1 MATLVTNINECSNS
15 NKNASYNSFIENIGK
30 SVSDIVVA
38 FDNDFFVSYA
48 NESAAK
54 LLNYKAEELLG
65 FHISELFPKSQ
76 QDSVQVLQQSAMEN
90 QQVHD
95 WRTCF
100 SVKGKKQLPVSVSL
114 ALMIDGDYE
123 SGLVMI
129 AKDNRQLVQATDALK
144 QKNAELETLIY
155 KISHDLKGPLAS
167 VNGLFQLYDMP
178 GHTQEQK
185 DHYIGLIKKSTKKLE
200 EKLLGLLELGL
211 SKREDIKF
219 EAIPVREKIDE
230 ILNEFESFPGRNEV
244 LFHTTATEG
253 LTIETEEKLFHSV
266 MQNLIENSIKYRKSH
281 TDDAVTKI
289 SVRKYKDGIKI
300 KVKDNGLGMDRDLQK
315 RVFDMFYRGH
325 SHTEGSGL
333 GMFIVKT
340 HVEKLGG
347 EIGVKSSP
355 QLGTE
360 FWVYL
365 PEQKAIDS
373 KIRQMMVR

>member
-1 MATLVTNINECSNS
+1 MASLVNHTETCNS
-15 NKNASYNSFIENIGK
+15 FVQKSSHFLFIENIGK
-30 SVSDIVVA
+30 SVSDIVIA
-38 FDNDFFVSYA
+38 FDRNYIIHYLNDKAV
-48 NESAAK
+48 K
-54 LLNYKAEELLG
+54 MLNYGEEELLG
-65 FHISELFPKSQ
+65 LHITEIFPKSQ
-76 QDSVQVLQQSAMEN
+76 QDSVQMLQQQAMEK

-95 WRTCF
+95 WRTCL
-100 SVKGKKQLPVSVSL
+100 SVKGKKQLPVSLSFSL
-114 ALMIDGDYE
+114 LKEYDDD
-123 SGLVMI
+123 SGYVMI
-129 AKDNRQLVQATDALK
+129 AKDDRQLVQATDALK

-167 VNGLFQLYDMP
+167 INGLFQLFDMP
-178 GHTQEQK
+178 DNTAEVK
-185 DHYIGLIKKSTKKLE
+185 ENYINLIRKSTKKLE

-211 SKREDIKF
+211 SKRESIEF
-219 EAIPVREKIDE
+219 ESIPVREKIDE
-230 ILNEFESFPGRNEV
+230 ILKEFDSFPGRDEV
-244 LFHTTATEG
+244 LFHITATDG
-253 LTIETEEKLFHSV
+253 LTIDTEEKLFHSV
-266 MQNLIENSIKYRKSH
+266 MQNLIENSIKYRKVN
-281 TDDAVTKI
+281 TDDAVTKV
-289 SVRKYKDGIKI
+289 SARKYKDGIKI

-365 PEQKAIDS
+365 PEQQSIDK
-373 KIRQMMVR
+373 KIRKMMLK

>member
-1 MATLVTNINECSNS
+1 MATLAHQIQESNNTMVS
-15 NKNASYNSFIENIGK
+15 STHYNFLSNIGR
-30 SVSDIVVA
+30 SVSDIVIA
-38 FDNDFFVSYA
+38 FDNNFIIHYLNDK
-48 NESAAK
+48 AAMMT
-54 LLNYKAEELLG
+54 NYSEEELMG

-76 QDSVQVLQQSAMEN
+76 QDSVQILQQQAMEN

-95 WRTCF
+95 WRTCL
-100 SVKGKKQLPVSVSL
+100 SVKGKKQLPVSVSFSLL
-114 ALMIDGDYE
+114 AGADDEAGF
-123 SGLVMI
+123 VMI
-129 AKDNRQLVQATDALK
+129 AKDDRQLVQATDALK

-178 GHTQEQK
+178 ENTKEAKGN
-185 DHYIGLIKKSTKKLE
+185 YIDLIRKSTKKLE

-211 SKREDIKF
+211 SKRDNIEFKP
-219 EAIPVREKIDE
+219 IPVKEKVNE
-230 ILNEFESFPGRNEV
+230 ILKEFDSFPGRNEV
-244 LFHTTATEG
+244 LFHITATEG
-253 LTIETEEKLFHSV
+253 LTIDTEEKLFHSV
-266 MQNLIENSIKYRKSH
+266 MQNLIENSIKYRKAN
-281 TDDAVTKI
+281 TDDAVTKV

-365 PEQKAIDS
+365 PEQKTVDE
-373 KIRQMMVR
+373 KIKNLVIG

>member
-1 MATLVTNINECSNS
+1 MATLVNQSEIC
-15 NKNASYNSFIENIGK
+15 NSFVQKSSYLLFLENIGK
-30 SVSDIVVA
+30 SVSDMVIA
-38 FDNDFFVSYA
+38 FDKDYIIHYIN
-48 NESAAK
+48 NKAAK
-54 LLNYKAEELLG
+54 MLNYKEEELIG
-65 FHISELFPKSQ
+65 FHISEIFPKTQ
-76 QDSVQVLQQSAMEN
+76 QDSVPMLQQQAMEN

-95 WRTCF
+95 WRTCL
-100 SVKGKKQLPVSVSL
+100 SVKGKKQLPVSVSFSL
-114 ALMIDGDYE
+114 LIQEDDEAGF
-123 SGLVMI
+123 VMI
-129 AKDNRQLVQATDALK
+129 AKDDSQLVQATDALK

-178 GHTQEQK
+178 NNSDEMK
-185 DHYIGLIKKSTKKLE
+185 SNYITLIRKSTKKLE

-211 SKREDIKF
+211 SKRENIEF

-230 ILNEFESFPGRNEV
+230 IIKEFESFPGRDEV
-244 LFHTTATEG
+244 LFHITATEG
-253 LTIETEEKLFHSV
+253 LTIDTEEKLFHSV
-266 MQNLIENSIKYRKSH
+266 MQNLIENSIKYRKSN

-289 SVRKYKDGIKI
+289 SVRKYKDGIKV

-365 PEQKAIDS
+365 PEQKSIDT
-373 KIRQMMVR
+373 KIRKLMVR

>member
-1 MATLVTNINECSNS
+1 MASLVNQTEIC
-15 NKNASYNSFIENIGK
+15 NSFVQKLSHFPFLENIGK
-30 SVSDIVVA
+30 SVSDIVIA
-38 FDNDFFVSYA
+38 FDKNYIIHYLNDKAV
-48 NESAAK
+48 K
-54 LLNYKAEELLG
+54 ILNYREEELLG
-65 FHISELFPKSQ
+65 FHITEIFPKAQ
-76 QDSVQVLQQSAMEN
+76 QDSVQMLQQQAMEN

-95 WRTCF
+95 WRTCLN
-100 SVKGKKQLPVSVSL
+100 VKGKKQLPVSVSFSL
-114 ALMIDGDYE
+114 LIEGNEDAGF
-123 SGLVMI
+123 VMI
-129 AKDNRQLVQATDALK
+129 AKDDRQLVQATDALK

-178 GHTQEQK
+178 NNTPEVK
-185 DHYIGLIKKSTKKLE
+185 ENYIELIRKSTKKLE

-211 SKREDIKF
+211 SKRENIEFKH
-219 EAIPVREKIDE
+219 IPVREKIDE
-230 ILNEFESFPGRNEV
+230 ILKDFNSFPGRDEV
-244 LFHTTATEG
+244 LFHITATEG

-266 MQNLIENSIKYRKSH
+266 MQNLIENSIKYRKVN
-281 TDDAVTKI
+281 TDDAVTKV

-365 PEQKAIDS
+365 PEQKSIDD
-373 KIRQMMVR
+373 KIRKIFVH